1 MARAPCSGPGLT
13 RQTLS
18 RWAQVGLAVYIVVVT
33 AVQLQNIT
41 WDNVNSDIVHT
52 VQSAQCLL
60 GKSFNSTSLCTY
72 TYIAAGASIGAS
84 LLLSLLLVRLRG
96 SGL

>member
-1 MARAPCSGPGLT
+1 M
-13 RQTLS
+13 
-18 RWAQVGLAVYIVVVT
+18 GLAVYIVVVT

-84 LLLSLLLVRLRG
+84 LLLSLLLVRLRAG
-96 SGL
+96 CCELSIISE